1 MVCQKSSNY
10 SDTFSRCFCWTV
22 CTLSSFLTF
31 ASIRSSKL
39 WVKMMAAYIQYSKYV
54 PVSFKHD
61 KEVQRKGIKFLRD
74 GGVRIRQNQV
84 QPWEEG
90 RWERDLIK
98 IAEISRSEH
107 DMFLDEVNFQF
118 FPGEVLTGGGLQ
130 KQKRASYVQRCP
142 DCQETS
148 EYLVVADWRTLQYSA
163 PLEVRCAYILQTTFY
178 QLSPQI
184 SLDCHQL
191 EDPAKS
197 FFQDVQFLLLNI
209 PINQLSTAGR
219 HAASLKFKALRAP
232 Q

>member
-10 SDTFSRCFCWTV
+10 RDTFSRCFCWTV

-98 IAEISRSEH
+98 IAEISRSER

-118 FPGEVLTGGGLQ
+118 CPGDWLKFWLGVDCRSRRE
-130 KQKRASYVQRCP
+130 RALCR
-142 DCQETS
+142 
-148 EYLVVADWRTLQYSA
+148 
-163 PLEVRCAYILQTTFY
+163 
-178 QLSPQI
+178 
-184 SLDCHQL
+184 
-191 EDPAKS
+191 
-197 FFQDVQFLLLNI
+197 DVQIARRLLR
-209 PINQLSTAGR
+209 TWW
-219 HAASLKFKALRAP
+219 
-232 Q
+232 